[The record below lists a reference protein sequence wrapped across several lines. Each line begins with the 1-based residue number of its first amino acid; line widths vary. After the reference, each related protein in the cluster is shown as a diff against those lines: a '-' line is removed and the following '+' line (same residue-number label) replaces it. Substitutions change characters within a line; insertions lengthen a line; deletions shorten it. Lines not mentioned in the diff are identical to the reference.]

1 MTLFESALPPGLIFV
16 PNWLSQDE
24 HDLAL
29 SVIDSLPF
37 DDSLSR
43 RVQHYGAKY
52 DYSQAAIQE
61 LGSAPK
67 IPPVLNALG
76 IRLFNEG
83 YFSRIP
89 DQVIVNEYVEN
100 QGIAAHIDR
109 LTFGDA
115 VATISLLET
124 WPMDFES
131 PNGEKIEVLL
141 EARSLAVMTG
151 KSRSEWT
158 HTIAKRKS
166 DLIGG
171 LRRLRGRRVS
181 LTYRTLPVEQ

>member
-76 IRLFNEG
+76 VRLFNEG

-131 PNGEKIEVLL
+131 PSGEKIEVLL